1 VFCNRGWYFLAL
13 PSWNSALKLLFRH
26 AADGG
31 RQPQSQTVV
40 RKKMK
45 TAA

>member
-1 VFCNRGWYFLAL
+1 MVFFCLAFLEQRANK
-13 PSWNSALKLLFRH
+13 PLFRH

-31 RQPQSQTVV
+31 KQPQSQRVV
-40 RKKMK
+40 KKKMK